1 MGISL
6 SLFLFP
12 FLSLALCLSPLLPF
26 PLKQMRPLI
35 NGLMVVKK
43 SKMSASIFSSSVT
56 LLCNRTL
63 LLTEEWGHV
72 PSIPH
77 NGRSC
82 ARSPTAS
89 RQICIHLHKDKLG
102 GWGVVDGRV
111 RWLRGWECAVA
122 RYRLIIGHHMGT
134 SSQFGQVLAGRG

>member
-1 MGISL
+1 
-6 SLFLFP
+6 
-12 FLSLALCLSPLLPF
+12 
-26 PLKQMRPLI
+26 MRPLI

-56 LLCNRTL
+56 LLYKRTM
-63 LLTEEWGHV
+63 LLTEEQGHV

-89 RQICIHLHKDKLG
+89 RQICIQLHKDTLG
-102 GWGVVDGRV
+102 GWGVADGRE
-111 RWLRGWECAVA
+111 RRFRGWEGGVA
-122 RYRLIIGHHMGT
+122 QCGLIIGHHMGT
-134 SSQFGQVLAGRG
+134 SSQFGRVLAGRG